1 MKHSPLHC
9 NCIHE
14 RSISTGALKNWSKEN
29 ERRELWESWSSSFW
43 QLKCECAC
51 CFDSFSLKKKSSNGG
66 MVTRANC
73 HLPLSSYTPVC
84 KTTSCRV
91 PIVLNS
97 NSHFILGL
105 FYSSFAYCWFAVES
119 HFYSSSC
126 RASVYYLCASSWST
140 HSSCLNSTFF
150 WSPRHHINNI
160 HTY

>member
-1 MKHSPLHC
+1 MQHL
-9 NCIHE
+9 
-14 RSISTGALKNWSKEN
+14 NWSFEKLIKRKWEKGVM
-29 ERRELWESWSSSFW
+29 RELEQQSFW

-51 CFDSFSLKKKSSNGG
+51 CFDSFSLKKKKSSNGG

-73 HLPLSSYTPVC
+73 HLPLSSYTRVC

-140 HSSCLNSTFF
+140 LSSCLNPTFF
-150 WSPRHHINNI
+150 WVLRYHINNI